1 MDLLVEFEPGAPL
14 HQQLERQLR
23 DAIRAGRLRPG
34 VPLPASRLLAEELG
48 VSRGVV
54 VEAYSQ
60 LTAEGYLAAR
70 RGAGTVVAHASAD
83 NDRVAA
89 RDSSP
94 PPRIVYDLRPG
105 QPDFASF
112 PRQRMLSAISRA
124 MHELPDS
131 ALTYSDPRGVN
142 ELRTAVSDYVGR
154 VRAAIATPENVVVSS
169 GLAHG
174 LTNVWLALRDRGAKR
189 VAVEDPGWRW
199 QVRTAE
205 RAGLTPIPVRVDE
218 RGLVVEELERLDVDA
233 VAVTPAHHFPT
244 GVVMSAERRAALLD
258 WARRR
263 DALIVEDDYDAE
275 YRYDREPVAALQGM
289 DPEHVAFCAT
299 TSKTLA
305 PALRLAWIVLPER
318 YVGDVARQ
326 YVVTW
331 ASPSSI
337 HQVAMANFLASGELD
352 RHIRRTR
359 RLYRRRRDALVAAL
373 AEQLPQIR
381 IGGAAAGLHLVA
393 WLPEGADEPAI
404 AGAARRRGVAVHAIH
419 RHCTCGPHVPPAL
432 ILGYAQLNEIAL
444 RRAAQEL
451 SAVMNQP
458 ALT

>member
-1 MDLLVEFEPGAPL
+1 MDLLVKFEPGAPL
-14 HQQLERQLR
+14 HRQLERQLR

-34 VPLPASRLLAEELG
+34 VPLPASRMLADELD

-60 LTAEGYLAAR
+60 LIAEGYLVAR
-70 RGAGTVVAHASAD
+70 RGAGTVVAHASTPTD
-83 NDRVAA
+83 AA
-89 RDSSP
+89 PASERNGS
-94 PPRIVYDLRPG
+94 PRIVYDLRPG

-112 PRQRMLSAISRA
+112 PRQRLLASITRA
-124 MHELPDS
+124 MRQLPDS
-131 ALTYSDPRGVN
+131 DLTYTDPRGVKD
-142 ELRTAVSDYVGR
+142 LRVAVSDYVGR
-154 VRAAIATPENVVVSS
+154 VRAAVAQPENVVISS

-174 LTNVWLALRDRGAKR
+174 LTNVWFALRQRGAKR

-205 RAGLTPIPVRVDE
+205 HAGLKPVPVPVDE

-244 GVVMSAERRAALLD
+244 GVVMSAERRSALLD

-289 DPEHVAFCAT
+289 DPDHVAFCAT
-299 TSKTLA
+299 ASKTLA
-305 PALRLAWIVLPER
+305 PAMRLGWTVLPRR
-318 YVGDVARQ
+318 YVSDVTQQ

-331 ASPSSI
+331 ASPSSVQ
-337 HQVAMANFLASGELD
+337 QVAFANFLSSGELD
-352 RHIRRTR
+352 RHMRRTR
-359 RLYRRRRDALVAAL
+359 RIYRRRRDALESAL
-373 AEQLPQIR
+373 AEYVPQIR
-381 IGGAAAGLHLVA
+381 IGGAAAGLHLLA
-393 WLPEGADEPAI
+393 WLPRGADEIAI

-419 RHCTCGPHVPPAL
+419 RHCTCVAPMPPAL
-432 ILGYAQLNEIAL
+432 ILGYAQLSETAL
-444 RRAAQEL
+444 RRAVQEL
-451 SAVMNQP
+451 SAVMS
-458 ALT
+458 